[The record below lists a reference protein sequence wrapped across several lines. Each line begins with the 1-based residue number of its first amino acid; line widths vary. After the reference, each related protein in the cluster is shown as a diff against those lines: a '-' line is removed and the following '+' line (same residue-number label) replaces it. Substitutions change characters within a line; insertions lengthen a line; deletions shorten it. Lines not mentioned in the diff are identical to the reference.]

1 MALGIGSSTCF
12 RIASSGV
19 DINGADSSLLG
30 ISKKLEKNEVKD
42 VIFSG
47 IQISFRCHI
56 ISSIVYL
63 LYMKYLTVDEILKW
77 TLLESCQSNYVH
89 YPQDHLE

>member
-1 MALGIGSSTCF
+1 MMALGIGSSTCF

-47 IQISFRCHI
+47 IIKTLMLSYHI
-56 ISSIVYL
+56 LNFLPFIYEL
-63 LYMKYLTVDEILKW
+63 FDGR
-77 TLLESCQSNYVH
+77 
-89 YPQDHLE
+89 